1 MKFSHKVVAASSV
14 MLLLTLTLLST
25 QQYFTMRSEIETQV
39 NSSVEEIVSGVRNTV
54 SKDLS
59 GSKALAQYV
68 TELVQVDID
77 PRSVAD
83 VLRQRALAKSFILV
97 GFGYDKDGS
106 YVGSDP
112 SWNPGATWDPRV
124 RPWYR
129 DAKNAGKLTITAPY
143 ADSATGEILISI
155 ATPVNYRGQFS
166 GAIFFDVSLVSLAEL
181 VNQVS
186 LFDAGY
192 LFIVSD
198 DGTTVA
204 HPEARFNGEPM
215 SAFLPNVRISRDVQE
230 VRINNQDYQLRFV
243 PIPGETWSVG
253 VLLDESIAFAA
264 VDDLRRSALIYSL
277 LALVVSTLIL
287 SFVIR
292 ILMRPLDTLND
303 AIQDVASGQGDLT
316 KRLDT
321 NTDYEFARLA
331 SGFNRFTETL
341 QQLIKESKQI
351 GQQIMHSTEST
362 AHGLQASTEAMQS
375 QMHEVEQL
383 ATAMNEMAATAMNV
397 ASNAQGAAS
406 AAQEADNATEQGS
419 EVVSHTTEAINSL
432 ALRIDQAVE
441 EVKQLESATSNI
453 ETILKVINDI
463 ADQTNLLALNAAIE
477 AARAGESGRGF
488 AVVADEVRTLAQ
500 RTQQS
505 TTEIRSM
512 IEQLQV
518 GSSSV
523 AGAMRQS
530 KDTATETVAK
540 ASEANDAL
548 LRIRQAI
555 QQISD
560 MNMQIASAAEE
571 QSLVAEE
578 INTNTV
584 KIKDLSVQVSDTA
597 SQSNQQMQEQLE
609 DVRRQEAV
617 MNKFIV

>member
-1 MKFSHKVVAASSV
+1 M
-14 MLLLTLTLLST
+14 
-25 QQYFTMRSEIETQV
+25 QIQ
-39 NSSVEEIVSGVRNTV
+39 
-54 SKDLS
+54 
-59 GSKALAQYV
+59 
-68 TELVQVDID
+68 
-77 PRSVAD
+77 
-83 VLRQRALAKSFILV
+83 LREK
-97 GFGYDKDGS
+97 Y
-106 YVGSDP
+106 
-112 SWNPGATWDPRV
+112 
-124 RPWYR
+124 
-129 DAKNAGKLTITAPY
+129 
-143 ADSATGEILISI
+143 

-362 AHGLQASTEAMQS
+362 VHGLQASTEAMQS

-397 ASNAQGAAS
+397 AGNAQGAAS

>member
-39 NSSVEEIVSGVRNTV
+39 NSSVDEIVSGVRNTV

-97 GFGYDKDGS
+97 GLGYDKDGS
-106 YVGSDP
+106 FVGSDP

-129 DAKNAGKLTITAPY
+129 DAKNAGQLTITAPY

-351 GQQIMHSTEST
+351 GQRIMHSSEST
-362 AHGLQASTEAMQS
+362 AEGLLTSTEAMQS

-397 ASNAQGAAS
+397 AGNAQGAAS
-406 AAQEADNATEQGS
+406 AAQDADNATQQGS

>member
-14 MLLLTLTLLST
+14 MLLLTLALLST
-25 QQYFTMRSEIETQV
+25 QQYFTIREEIETQV
-39 NSSVEEIVSGVRNTV
+39 NGSVEEIVAGVRSTV
-54 SKDLS
+54 SKDLN
-59 GSKALAQYV
+59 GSKVLAQYV
-68 TELVQVDID
+68 TELVQVDMD
-77 PRSVAD
+77 PNHVAD
-83 VLRQRALAKSFILV
+83 VLRQSSLKDSFILV
-97 GFGYDKDGS
+97 GLGYEKDGS

-112 SWNPGATWDPRV
+112 NWDPGVTWDPRA

-143 ADSATGEILISI
+143 ADSSTGEILISI
-155 ATPVNYRGQFS
+155 ATPVNYRGRFS
-166 GAIFFDVSLVSLAEL
+166 GAIFFDVSLVSLAKL

-192 LFIVSD
+192 LFIVAD
-198 DGTTVA
+198 DGTLVA
-204 HPEARFNGEPM
+204 HPDERLNGKPM
-215 SAFLPNVRISRDVQE
+215 SDFLPQVKISHDVQE
-230 VRINNQDYQLRFV
+230 IKINGQYYQLRFV
-243 PIPGETWSVG
+243 DIPGEKWSIG

-264 VDDLRRSALIYSL
+264 IDDLRHRALIYSIV
-277 LALVVSTLIL
+277 ALVISTLIL
-287 SFVIR
+287 SLILRV
-292 ILMRPLDTLND
+292 LMRPLDTLNE

-321 NTDYEFARLA
+321 NTDVEFARLA
-331 SGFNRFTETL
+331 TGFNQFTETL
-341 QQLIKESKQI
+341 QRLISESKLI
-351 GQQIMHSTEST
+351 GQQIMRSTEST
-362 AHGLQASTEAMQS
+362 AHGLQASTQAMQT
-375 QMHEVEQL
+375 QMYEVEQL
-383 ATAMNEMAATAMNV
+383 ATAMHEMATTSNDV

-406 AAQEADNATEQGS
+406 AAQDADNATEEGS
-419 EVVSHTTEAINSL
+419 EVVNHTTEAINAL
-432 ALRIDQAVE
+432 ASRIDQAVE
-441 EVKQLESATSNI
+441 EVKQLEVATSNI

-518 GSSSV
+518 GSSAV
-523 AGAMRQS
+523 AGAMKQS
-530 KDTATETVAK
+530 KDTATDTVAK
-540 ASEANDAL
+540 ACEANDAL

-555 QQISD
+555 QQITD

-578 INTNTV
+578 INANTV

-597 SQSNQQMQEQLE
+597 SQSNQQMQEQL
-609 DVRRQEAV
+609 DNVRRQDAV

>member
-1 MKFSHKVVAASSV
+1 MKFSYKVVAASSV
-14 MLLLTLTLLST
+14 MLLLTLAFLST
-25 QQYFTMRSEIETQV
+25 QQYFSMRSEIEQQV
-39 NSSVEEIVSGVRNTV
+39 NTSVDEIVSGVRNTV
-54 SKDLS
+54 SRDLD

-68 TELVQVDID
+68 TELVQADID
-77 PRSVAD
+77 PRSVAQ
-83 VLRQRALAKSFILV
+83 VLRQPALDKAFILV
-97 GFGYDKDGS
+97 GLGYDSDGS

-112 SWNPGATWDPRV
+112 SWDPGATWDPRV

-129 DAKNAGKLTITAPY
+129 DAKNAGSLTITAPY

-155 ATPVNYRGQFS
+155 ATPVSYRGQFS

-192 LFIVSD
+192 LFIVAD

-215 SAFLPNVRISRDVQE
+215 SSFLPNVRISRDVQE
-230 VRINNQDYQLRFV
+230 VKLNNRDYQLRFV
-243 PIPGETWSVG
+243 PIPGENWSVG
-253 VLLDESIAFAA
+253 VLVDESIAFSA
-264 VDDLRRSALIYSL
+264 VNDLRRSAIIYSL
-277 LALVVSTLIL
+277 LALVISTLIL

-292 ILMRPLDTLND
+292 VLMRPLDTLND

-331 SGFNRFTETL
+331 GGFNRFTETL
-341 QQLIKESKQI
+341 QHLIQESKQI
-351 GQQIMHSTEST
+351 GQQIMHNTEST
-362 AHGLQASTEAMQS
+362 AHGLQSSTAAMQS

-383 ATAMNEMAATAMNV
+383 ATAMNEMATTAMDV
-397 ASNAQGAAS
+397 AGNAQGAAS
-406 AAQEADNATEQGS
+406 AAQDADNATEQGS
-419 EVVSHTTEAINSL
+419 QVVSHTTEAINSL
-432 ALRIDQAVE
+432 AMRIDQAVE
-441 EVKQLESATSNI
+441 EVKQLEGATSNI

-523 AGAMRQS
+523 ATAMRQS
-530 KDTATETVAK
+530 KDTATETVSK

-548 LRIRQAI
+548 LLIRQAI

-560 MNMQIASAAEE
+560 MNIQIASAAEE

-597 SQSNQQMQEQLE
+597 NQSNQQMQEQLA

>member
-14 MLLLTLTLLST
+14 MLLLTLALLST
-25 QQYFTMRSEIETQV
+25 QQYFTVRTEIETQV
-39 NSSVEEIVSGVRNTV
+39 NNSAEEIVQGVRSTV
-54 SKDLS
+54 SKELN
-59 GSKALAQYV
+59 GSKVLAQYV
-68 TELVQVDID
+68 TQLVEDNIEPD
-77 PRSVAD
+77 HVAD
-83 VLRQRALAKSFILV
+83 ILRQPVLNDHFILV
-97 GFGYDKDGS
+97 GFGYESNGGH
-106 YVGSDP
+106 VGSDP
-112 SWNPGATWDPRV
+112 NWDPGATWDPRV

-129 DAKNAGKLTITAPY
+129 DAKNAGQLTITAPY

-155 ATPVNYRGQFS
+155 ATPVTYQGQFS
-166 GAIFFDVSLVSLAEL
+166 GAIFFDVSLVSLAKL

-192 LFIVSD
+192 LFIVAD
-198 DGTTVA
+198 DGTLVA
-204 HPEARFNGEPM
+204 HPDEKLNGKPM
-215 SAFLPNVRISRDVQE
+215 SDFLPRVKMSREIQE
-230 VRINNQDYQLRFV
+230 ITLDGRDYQLRFV
-243 PIPGETWSVG
+243 DIPGEKWSVG

-264 VDDLRRSALIYSL
+264 IDDLRRSALIYSVI
-277 LALVVSTLIL
+277 ALVISTLIL
-287 SFVIR
+287 SLILRV
-292 ILMRPLDTLND
+292 LMRPLDTLND

-321 NTDYEFARLA
+321 NTDFEFARLA
-331 SGFNRFTETL
+331 TGFNQFTETL
-341 QQLIKESKQI
+341 QRLISESKQI

-362 AHGLQASTEAMQS
+362 AHGLQSSTEAMQN

-383 ATAMNEMAATAMNV
+383 ATAMHEMATTSNDV

-406 AAQEADNATEQGS
+406 AAQEADNATEEGS
-419 EVVSHTTEAINSL
+419 QVVNHTTEAINAL

-441 EVKQLESATSNI
+441 EVKQLEVATSNI

-505 TTEIRSM
+505 TTEIRNM

-518 GSSSV
+518 GSSAV
-523 AGAMRQS
+523 AGAMQQS

-540 ASEANDAL
+540 ACEANDAL

-555 QQISD
+555 QQITD

-578 INTNTV
+578 INANTV

-597 SQSNQQMQEQLE
+597 SQSNDQMREQLE
-609 DVRRQEAV
+609 NVRRQDAV

>member
-39 NSSVEEIVSGVRNTV
+39 NSSVDEIVSGVRNTV

-129 DAKNAGKLTITAPY
+129 DAKNAGQLTITAPY

-397 ASNAQGAAS
+397 AGN
-406 AAQEADNATEQGS
+406 AQEADNATEQGS